1 MSDYEKLGIGQA
13 VNALSIRMTDMQRQL
28 SALRQDV
35 RKVLFLLE
43 NQRVEAQIGNEL
55 DLEDVK
61 SKSDV
66 QI

>member
-55 DLEDVK
+55 DLDVK